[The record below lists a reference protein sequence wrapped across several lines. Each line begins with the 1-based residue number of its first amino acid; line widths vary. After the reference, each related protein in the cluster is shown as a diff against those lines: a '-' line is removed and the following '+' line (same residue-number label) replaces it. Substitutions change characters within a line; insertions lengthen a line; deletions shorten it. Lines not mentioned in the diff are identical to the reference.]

1 VTLVDVILRKE
12 PQAATCAWQQGPQG
26 GSPLPEDS
34 ATVQVQGYTIS
45 AASVMP
51 QRRQI
56 TAGKIKTGLKIQSL
70 DEQNTNESRYIVWE
84 TRQRP

>member
-1 VTLVDVILRKE
+1 LTQKLKV
-12 PQAATCAWQQGPQG
+12 
-26 GSPLPEDS
+26 GSFVPVGY
-34 ATVQVQGYTIS
+34 ATVQAPGYTIS

-51 QRRQI
+51 QRRKI
-56 TAGKIKTGLKIQSL
+56 TAGKVKTGLKIQSL